1 MSTIEAYLKCCREL
15 SRFCS
20 QNGWIDNDSLHF
32 SVIWESD
39 DEVLVD
45 VKFDELL
52 MEGAGC
58 LAGRVSCF
66 GQLRL
71 YLDPDGKV
79 VRAEIL

>member
-1 MSTIEAYLKCCREL
+1 
-15 SRFCS
+15 
-20 QNGWIDNDSLHF
+20 
-32 SVIWESD
+32 
-39 DEVLVD
+39 VD

-52 MEGAGC
+52 MEGAEC